1 MTPEQLA
8 RSFRGVAAAVID
20 DETADHQRRVRQA
33 ITADGRVHRRA
44 LPIAL
49 KGTLDWYV
57 SGTLTVSSNQGAE
70 LRMPV
75 LGRLERFDVRVK
87 TAPTGTSATI
97 RLRRNGVIL
106 VRAVISAG
114 QTSGG
119 IAIGP
124 DTNGTEAGDIYTV
137 DISQIGGTVAG
148 ANLTA
153 TLTYR
158 QGDA

>member
-20 DETADHQRRVRQA
+20 DETADQQRRVRSA

-44 LPIAL
+44 LPIAV
-49 KGTLDWYV
+49 KATLDWYIT
-57 SGTLTVSSNQGAE
+57 GTLTVSSNQSAE

-75 LGRLERFDVRVK
+75 LGRLERVDVRVK
-87 TAPTGTSATI
+87 TAPTGSSATI
-97 RLRRNGVIL
+97 RIRRNDVIL
-106 VRAVISAG
+106 VRAIIPAG
-114 QTSGG
+114 QTTGG
-119 IAIGP
+119 IVIP
-124 DTNGTEAGDIYTV
+124 PESSGTEAGDIYTV
-137 DISQIGGTVAG
+137 DISQIGATIAG

-158 QGDA
+158 QGDS